1 MKHLATGYDV
11 DRDCVYVV
19 HPERGKILSQHDLK
33 LICSAVVKIN
43 TERWRSLPPG
53 EIKDKFA
60 KMIEAAKSNR
70 IYQVQTDK
78 GDIELFKS
86 TKGTGKIITY

>member
-1 MKHLATGYDV
+1 
-11 DRDCVYVV
+11 
-19 HPERGKILSQHDLK
+19 
-33 LICSAVVKIN
+33 
-43 TERWRSLPPG
+43 
-53 EIKDKFA
+53 
-60 KMIEAAKSNR
+60 MIEAARSNR